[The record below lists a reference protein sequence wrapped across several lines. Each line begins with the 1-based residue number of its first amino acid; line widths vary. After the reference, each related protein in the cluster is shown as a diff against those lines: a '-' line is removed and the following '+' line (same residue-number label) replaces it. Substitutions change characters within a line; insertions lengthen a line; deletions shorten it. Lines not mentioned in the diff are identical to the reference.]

1 MADVMVYGPDPERKV
16 DLRLDR
22 YPRSIKAGELVRI
35 GDALTGISVRDTAVG
50 ETLTLITLGVARITT
65 APGATAT
72 NTAAG
77 KVIYATE
84 PTASDPAM
92 ASNTAGS
99 NVRVGISVSAGAA
112 AGGTI
117 EVALGL

>member
-1 MADVMVYGPDPERKV
+1 MAQNIVSNDPDGLV
-16 DLRLDR
+16 TLRLTG
-22 YPRSIKAGELVRI
+22 YPKSIEAGELVRI
-35 GDALTGISVRDTAVG
+35 GDALTGISKRSTSVG
-50 ETLTLITLGVARITT
+50 EDITLVTRGVARITT
-65 APGATAT
+65 ATGATAA

-84 PTASDPAM
+84 PNGTTPARATNTASG
-92 ASNTAGS
+92 NI
-99 NVRVGISVSAGAA
+99 RVGVSVSAGAA

>member
-1 MADVMVYGPDPERKV
+1 MADVMVYGPDPEQKV

-22 YPRSIKAGELVRI
+22 YPRAVEAGELVRI
-35 GDALTGISVRDTAVG
+35 GDALTGISVRNTAVG
-50 ETLTLITLGVARITT
+50 ETLTLITAGVARITT
-65 APGATAT
+65 ATGATAA
-72 NTAAG
+72 NTAPG

-84 PTASDPAM
+84 PDATTPSRATNTAS
-92 ASNTAGS
+92 G
-99 NVRVGISVSAGAA
+99 NVRVGVSVSAGAA